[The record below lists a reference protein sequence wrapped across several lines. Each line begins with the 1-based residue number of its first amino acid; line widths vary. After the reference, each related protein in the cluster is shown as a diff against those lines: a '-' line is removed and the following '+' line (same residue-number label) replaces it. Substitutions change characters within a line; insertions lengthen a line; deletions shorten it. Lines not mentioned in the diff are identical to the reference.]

1 MQIESGNKKWGR
13 TDSAKSYIKK
23 TGFGGQKEA
32 QERLPVGTIL
42 GLEYGLTFYSAFFEY
57 FRFSFR
63 LLGLEEHFI
72 PSLSIFYRVVQ
83 KLGRFECG
91 DLFIWSR
98 CLKNRKISKNLKKSS
113 KYVGLKNV
121 KNRVWVTQWVFV
133 STWGVSGGLWRPFST
148 FLKNIFFDFFPIF
161 RHFGWLRWFANFRFR
176 ARRPPQSARK
186 VPNPLL
192 FEFPDI

>member
-113 KYVGLKNV
+113 KKVVLKNV

-133 STWGVSGGLWRPFST
+133 STWGVSGGLGMPFSSFLGKT
-148 FLKNIFFDFFPIF
+148 FFFDFQAF
-161 RHFGWLRWFANFRFR
+161 WL
-176 ARRPPQSARK
+176 
-186 VPNPLL
+186 VTLVC
-192 FEFPDI
+192 

>member
-1 MQIESGNKKWGR
+1 M
-13 TDSAKSYIKK
+13 
-23 TGFGGQKEA
+23 
-32 QERLPVGTIL
+32 
-42 GLEYGLTFYSAFFEY
+42 GLKCGLTFYSAFFEY

-113 KYVGLKNV
+113 IKKLFSKCQ
-121 KNRVWVTQWVFV
+121 KSRL
-133 STWGVSGGLWRPFST
+133 SDPMGVCKHLGGRWEPLDAILNLFG
-148 FLKNIFFDFFPIF
+148 KNIFFDFFF
-161 RHFGWLRWFANFRFR
+161 DFQAFWLVAL
-176 ARRPPQSARK
+176 
-186 VPNPLL
+186 VC
-192 FEFPDI
+192 